1 MKIWKIKGD
10 EYKVPRKNINA
21 EERLDT
27 KWSADYIRMLMQQLK
42 AMREGEE
49 PVEKPKR
56 NFKKKK

>member
-1 MKIWKIKGD
+1 M
-10 EYKVPRKNINA
+10 PRKNINA